1 MTEEFSQSPFCQALA
16 TPSTYA
22 NVYISFQI
30 VLSFPTLFFVNAPYG
45 KLTPEKAWTVRINH
59 ILGWFLMEASAWITF
74 ISLLFIA
81 IVQYDLLGI
90 VQGSTTSLQKD
101 GVFFNYCLL
110 LVVIVALY
118 PTHYLYRSII
128 YPRMMPYNS
137 QMDLLPSLLALLF
150 NICNATLHAN
160 NILCTQT
167 ATKSLLQISPHA
179 VLYGAVF
186 FILSWLGCYHADR
199 VLINLR
205 AKRQQQQQQ
214 TMSKN
219 ANASSP
225 SNDKY
230 VVPTPSDSTLFAL
243 TYTPNYAFE
252 VLQWVSFAV
261 LTQHAYTSWLFVAA
275 TFANLFPRAM
285 QYRAFY
291 HDLLAEQRTQHNN
304 KKKST

>member
-1 MTEEFSQSPFCQALA
+1 M
-16 TPSTYA
+16 
-22 NVYISFQI
+22 
-30 VLSFPTLFFVNAPYG
+30 
-45 KLTPEKAWTVRINH
+45 RINH

-74 ISLLFIA
+74 LTLLLVA
-81 IVQYDLLGI
+81 IVQYDLLSI
-90 VQGSTTSLQKD
+90 VRGSTTSSLLQKD
-101 GVFFNYCLL
+101 DVFFNYCLL

-118 PTHYLYRSII
+118 PTHYIYRSII

-150 NICNATLHAN
+150 NICNALLHAN

-167 ATKSLLQISPHA
+167 TITNLLQISPHA

-186 FILSWLGCYHADR
+186 FILSWLGCHHADR

-205 AKRQQQQQQ
+205 AKRQKQQQQI
-214 TMSKN
+214 N
-219 ANASSP
+219 NNINASSP
-225 SNDKY
+225 PLSPNDKY
-230 VVPTPSDSTLFAL
+230 VVPAPSDSTLFTL

-291 HDLLAEQRTQHNN
+291 HDLMAERRAQHNN
-304 KKKST
+304 KKKSG